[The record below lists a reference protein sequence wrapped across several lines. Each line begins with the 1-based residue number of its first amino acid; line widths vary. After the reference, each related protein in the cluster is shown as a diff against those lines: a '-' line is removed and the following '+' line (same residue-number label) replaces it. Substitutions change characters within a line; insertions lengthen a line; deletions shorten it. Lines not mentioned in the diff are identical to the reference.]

1 MSDDRDL
8 LCSWTEKR
16 DQASFTELV
25 RRHVNLVYSV
35 ALRKVGGDAH
45 LAQDVAQRVFSDL
58 ARKAPALSRHPTITG
73 WLFTSTHFAATQ
85 LVRSERRRRTREEKA
100 QAMNELFA
108 DPAPTHNWDKLR
120 PLLDDVVLELGAAD
134 RDAVLLRFFEDRTF
148 PEIAARLQ
156 LSEDGA
162 RARVNRAID
171 KLQALLARRGV
182 TSTSSAL
189 ALALSQH
196 AVATAPAGLA
206 ASLATGALSSSSVAA
221 LGAAATAKLTAGTIT
236 ALGALA
242 LSLGGNIY
250 LLRGDS
256 PPPLVAT
263 PAPAAPAPA
272 ALAPD
277 LPLALV
283 AQADL
288 TLLRDRLR
296 ARGVSEESIRSALEG
311 ILRRRYR
318 EHLSETRRARAE
330 RGWWR
335 DPQRTW
341 GIAASPL
348 RLGDDARLLRE
359 MVTLPLEQLLGP
371 DPLQVAEA
379 EARYAFL
386 PPEIRNELA
395 RLERHRPV
403 TASPTGDPVTDLQFR
418 EESEAE
424 REAAERKRV
433 ELVAAMTPAQRA
445 EYELRF
451 APFAASLARQ
461 LEHADVTE
469 QEFRTIFPLA
479 NAHAK
484 QLAALRDRDARHELD
499 QQTAD
504 RLVAALGYDRGLEV
518 IWARALEFPSVARLA
533 REQNLPPNTAGRTL
547 QLAAETAE
555 KAQAVHVNTT
565 LTPDQKRA
573 ALVALQRQ
581 AQAQLDEFIPAAAQK
596 QLPPTSLQWLT
607 DLGEGRY
614 KTITS
619 TLPGH
624 PALSISYPVDVT
636 HRPPEKPVK
645 LLIPRRPAR
654 G

>member
-8 LCSWTEKR
+8 LRSWTEER

-45 LAQDVAQRVFSDL
+45 LAQDVAQRVFADL
-58 ARKAPALSRHPTITG
+58 ARKAPALSRHPTLTG

-100 QAMNELFA
+100 QAMNELFG
-108 DPAPTHNWDKLR
+108 DSVPTHNWDKLR
-120 PLLDDVVLELGAAD
+120 PLLDDVVLELSPAD
-134 RDAVLLRFFEDRTF
+134 REAILLRFFADRTF

-206 ASLATGALSSSSVAA
+206 ASLAASAVSSASVAGLTGAAAVKFSVGTLAA
-221 LGAAATAKLTAGTIT
+221 LGA
-236 ALGALA
+236 LG

-250 LLRGDS
+250 LLRGGS
-256 PPPLVAT
+256 PPLAATAAT
-263 PAPAAPAPA
+263 PVAQTAVSLPPA
-272 ALAPD
+272 
-277 LPLALV
+277 PLALV

-288 TLLRDRLR
+288 TLLRDQLR
-296 ARGVSEESIRSALEG
+296 ARRVSEESIRAALEG
-311 ILRRRYR
+311 LLRRRYR
-318 EHLSETRRARAE
+318 EQLSEMRRERAA

-359 MVTLPLEQLLGP
+359 MVTQPLEQLLGP

-386 PPEIRNELA
+386 PPEIRNEFA
-395 RLERHRPV
+395 RLERQRPV

-418 EESEAE
+418 EETEAE
-424 REAAERKRV
+424 RKSAERKRA
-433 ELVAAMTPAQRA
+433 ELVAVMTPAQRA

-461 LEHADVTE
+461 LEHVDVTE
-469 QEFRTIFPLA
+469 QEFRTIFPVA
-479 NAHAK
+479 DAHAK
-484 QLAALRDRDARHELD
+484 QLASRSGMDARRESD

-518 IWARALEFPSVARLA
+518 IWSRAMEFPSVARLA

-547 QLAAETAE
+547 QLAAQTAE
-555 KAQAVHVNTT
+555 KAQAVHVDAT
-565 LTPDQKRA
+565 LPAEQKRA
-573 ALVALQRQ
+573 ALLVLQRE
-581 AQAQLDEFIPAAAQK
+581 ARAQLDALIPPAAQK

-607 DLGEGRY
+607 DLSEGRY

-619 TLPGH
+619 ALPGH

-636 HRPPEKPVK
+636 HRPPDKPVK